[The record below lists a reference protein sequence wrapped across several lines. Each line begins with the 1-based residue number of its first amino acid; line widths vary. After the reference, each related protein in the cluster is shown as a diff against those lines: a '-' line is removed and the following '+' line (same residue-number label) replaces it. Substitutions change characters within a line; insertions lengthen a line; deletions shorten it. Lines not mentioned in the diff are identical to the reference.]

1 MWHTSL
7 VAKPTITV
15 EATPMAVYKSDH
27 LGAAVVDVN
36 PSAFSAIA
44 NTGDGVWIT
53 TETGIPNLEVVEP
66 ACHLLRISDTTDFP
80 IDFANIAL
88 ILGENGV
95 GIIPTCSYGGD
106 YLLVKDEHLNTA
118 ITALT
123 NHHYPV
129 TDTSR

>member
-1 MWHTSL
+1 MWHTSR
-7 VAKPTITV
+7 VAKPSITV
-15 EATPMAVYKSDH
+15 EATPIAVYKADY
-27 LGAAVVDVN
+27 LGAAVVAVSS
-36 PSAFSAIA
+36 SAFSAIM
-44 NTGDGVWIT
+44 NTDDGVWIT

-80 IDFANIAL
+80 IDLSEIVR